1 MAAADERDILA
12 VAEAIADETP
22 VNWEATPPTDPR
34 LAGLR
39 AIASVAAAFR
49 DAAQH
54 AEQDASTESNEPI
67 LFTWGHLQVRERIG
81 GGSFG
86 DVYRAWDPLLER
98 DVALKLWRSD
108 EGPVGSGGK
117 RFLHEA
123 RLLARVRHPNV
134 LNVHG
139 VEHHDGRAGLWTDLI
154 EGESLEERLAGG
166 GVLGAEEAA
175 LVGVDLCRA
184 LAAVHEAGLIHGDI
198 KAANV
203 LRERGGRIVLADF
216 GAGMAVASRI
226 RDGACGTPLAMAPE
240 VLRGAAPTRS
250 SDLYSL
256 GVLLYRLVS
265 GRYPLEP
272 ETLGQLL
279 EDHHAGARVPLAD
292 RRPDLPLAFTEA
304 VERAIAPD
312 PEDRFR
318 SAGEMERALARAL
331 PENGHDTPSASS
343 WWPWRWLAMG
353 AGAAVLGAVAYLAVV
368 SQRPSLS
375 PGRVKALA
383 VLPFR
388 ATGGVDP
395 DYLGPGL
402 AETLAE
408 RLRSLPG
415 LSVSPDRTVARLA
428 GATAD
433 VQAAGQALGVAALV
447 IGSVETRER
456 HARLTLELVHA
467 RDGSTLW
474 RTLVTGDASGM
485 TAIGDEATKRLARAL
500 RRELP
505 AAAGD
510 SASGRAVRHEAHHAW
525 LAGRRYTAIRTGEAL
540 ERAIVAFE
548 RSIHHDPDFAP
559 AHAGLARAWGLMA
572 TVEPPREPPP
582 QAWARARHAALRAL
596 VLDPG
601 LASAHAALADIA
613 FRCDWEWAVAEREF
627 LRAIELEPASAEI
640 LASYAELLSVTGR
653 HEEAIVAARRALA
666 QESDSAPVR
675 VSAGSVFL
683 EAGRFD
689 EAVAELQAATGLEPS
704 YAAAY
709 NVLGAVYE
717 EKGRYAEA
725 VGQWQNGLTL
735 SGTGLE
741 DVADLGRVFDS
752 SGMTGVWHWR
762 LARLEAQSRRGYTSP
777 ALIARAHAALGHRS
791 EALAWL
797 ARAVEER
804 DERFLRV
811 KEEPAFDDIRLEPA
825 FAALRERLT
834 LDAAVPAVAAS
845 SPDSVST
852 ASARPPTIEA
862 ALYRNRDGRSESLAN
877 GSTVHPGDRLFLAI
891 TCAEPVHLYVFNE
904 DRNGSLFVLFP
915 LPELELANPLPARQR
930 HRLPGQRDG
939 IGQDWVVTSAGG
951 RETILVVA
959 ARRPLPE
966 LEREILQLR
975 AADAGRPV
983 QRIERPMPDVVALR
997 GVGGLAASTP
1007 PASSRPGSRLT
1018 QLAASLAE
1026 RALRGEAWLREF
1038 VLESSM
1044 L

>member
-1 MAAADERDILA
+1 MAAADEGEVLA
-12 VAEAIADETP
+12 VAEAVADQTPVDWEETP
-22 VNWEATPPTDPR
+22 LTDPR

-39 AIASVAAAFR
+39 GIAAVAAAFR

-54 AEQDASTESNEPI
+54 AEREGQPEIRESM

-86 DVYRAWDPLLER
+86 DVYRAWDPVLER
-98 DVALKLWRSD
+98 DVALKLWRSND
-108 EGPVGSGGK
+108 GPAGSGGK

-123 RLLARVRHPNV
+123 RLLARVRHSNV
-134 LNVHG
+134 LTVHG

-154 EGESLEERLAGG
+154 DGESLEERLAGG
-166 GVLGAEEAA
+166 GPLGAEEAA

-184 LAAVHEAGLIHGDI
+184 LSAVHEAGLIHGDI

-216 GAGMAVASRI
+216 GAGTAAASNMRS
-226 RDGACGTPLAMAPE
+226 GACGTPLAMAPE
-240 VLRGAAPTRS
+240 VLRGGAPTPS

-265 GRYPLEP
+265 GRHPFEP

-279 EDHHAGARVPLAD
+279 EEHHKGSRVPLAD

-304 VERAIAPD
+304 VERALEPAPV
-312 PEDRFR
+312 DRFR

-331 PENGHDTPSASS
+331 PENGYGARPTSS
-343 WWPWRWLAMG
+343 WWPWRWLAAG
-353 AGAAVLGAVAYLAVV
+353 AGVAAVAAVAYLAVV
-368 SQRPSLS
+368 SHRPSLA
-375 PGRVKALA
+375 PGRVRALA
-383 VLPFR
+383 VMPFH
-388 ATGGVDP
+388 ATGGVDAE
-395 DYLGPGL
+395 YLGPGL
-402 AETLAE
+402 AETVAE
-408 RLRSLPG
+408 RLRSVPG
-415 LSVSPDRTVARLA
+415 LSVSPNRSVERLA
-428 GATAD
+428 SGTVD
-433 VQAAGQALGVAALV
+433 VQAAGDVLGVAALV
-447 IGSVETRER
+447 VGTVETEDQRT
-456 HARLTLELVHA
+456 RLTLELVHA
-467 RDGSTLW
+467 RDGSTVW
-474 RTLVTGDASGM
+474 RTVIDGEAAELA
-485 TAIGDEATKRLARAL
+485 AIGDEAARRLARAL
-500 RRELP
+500 RLELP
-505 AAAGD
+505 RAAATD
-510 SASGRAVRHEAHHAW
+510 SAARPAQRPEARHAW
-525 LAGRRYTAIRTGEAL
+525 LAGQRFVAVRTGEAL

-548 RSIHHDPDFAP
+548 RSIHLDPDFAA

-601 LASAHAALADIA
+601 LAAAHASLAEIA
-613 FRCDWEWAVAEREF
+613 FRCDWEWAAAEREF
-627 LRAIELEPASAEI
+627 LRAIELEPYSAESW
-640 LASYAELLSVTGR
+640 ASYAELLSVAGR
-653 HEEAIVAARRALA
+653 HEEALAASRQALA
-666 QESDSAPVR
+666 RESDSAPVR
-675 VSAGSVFL
+675 VSAGAVLL

-689 EAVAELQAATGLEPS
+689 QALAELQAATRVEPS

-709 NVLGAVYE
+709 TALGAVYE
-717 EKGRYAEA
+717 EKGMYAEA

-735 SGTGLE
+735 SGADAE
-741 DVADLGRVFDS
+741 EVADLGRVFAS

-762 LARLEAQSRRGYTSP
+762 LARLEARSRRSYASP

-791 EALAWL
+791 QAMAWL

-811 KEEPAFDDIRLEPA
+811 KEEPAFDDLRLDPA
-825 FAALRERLT
+825 FAALRDRLM
-834 LDAAVPAVAAS
+834 LDAAAPAVAA
-845 SPDSVST
+845 
-852 ASARPPTIEA
+852 ASAPATNAPNRPPSIEA
-862 ALYRNRDGRSESLAN
+862 ALYRNREGRSESLAN
-877 GSTVHPGDRLFLAI
+877 GSTVHPGDRLFLAV
-891 TCAEPVHLYVFNE
+891 TCAEPVHLYVLNE

-915 LPELELANPLPARQR
+915 LPDLELSNPLPGRQR
-930 HRLPGQRDG
+930 HRLPGQRAG
-939 IGQDWVVTSAGG
+939 VGQDWVVTSAGG

-966 LEREILQLR
+966 LEREIEQLR

-983 QRIERPMPDVVALR
+983 QRIERPMPEVVALR

-1007 PASSRPGSRLT
+1007 PAASRPGSRLT
-1018 QLAASLAE
+1018 RLASSLAE
-1026 RALRGEAWLREF
+1026 RASRGEAWLREF

-1044 L
+1044 Q